1 MLILGT
7 KYSITDKEREL
18 LLAKVSKIH
27 TIDIKN
33 TADDEVI
40 EQIKSHIKNNQ
51 VEFLVL
57 NLDKKASMHMK
68 GFLEEVEHSGIK
80 ILLFSQFVA
89 KFFNRCHI
97 NFNKKN
103 FDAYNSIY
111 HNEFHLFAKRLFDI
125 VFSMVVLFLLSPIFL
140 VIALL
145 IKIKSPNGPIFFG
158 HQRIGKD
165 GRFFRVYKFRTMVPD
180 AEAKLAKM
188 LDDNPKAKAEFAN
201 DFKLKDD
208 PRIISGIGGFL
219 RKSSL
224 DELPQFFNSLIGNM
238 SVVGPRPIV
247 EDEIHKYGEYVVK
260 LYSVKPGVTGLW
272 QVSGRNDIDYDK
284 RVKLDMEYI
293 DTQTLLLDMKIIFKT
308 IIVMIFKKGAY

>member
-80 ILLFSQFVA
+80 ILIF
-89 KFFNRCHI
+89 I
-97 NFNKKN
+97 
-103 FDAYNSIY
+103 D
-111 HNEFHLFAKRLFDI
+111 FAKQFLHREFIEFNENNIEAYECIHNSHSNNITKKVFDFMFAMCALI
-125 VFSMVVLFLLSPIFL
+125 AMSPIML
-140 VIALL
+140 VVAFMIKL
-145 IKIKSPNGPIFFG
+145 ISPRGSVIFTQ
-158 HQRIGKD
+158 QRLGLHGK
-165 GRFFRVYKFRTMVPD
+165 FFRVFKFRTMVPD
-180 AEAKLAKM
+180 AEDRLQKM
-188 LDDNPKAKAEFAN
+188 LDSDENIRKQYLKFR
-201 DFKLKDD
+201 KLSND
-208 PRIISGIGGFL
+208 PRIIPVIGSFL

-224 DELPQFFNSLIGNM
+224 DELPQFFNVLLGDM
-238 SVVGPRPIV
+238 SVVGPRPYIP
-247 EDEIHKYGEYVVK
+247 DELHNHDDRFLDII
-260 LYSVKPGVTGLW
+260 LSVKPGVTGLW
-272 QVSGRNDIDYDK
+272 QVSSRNNATFNN
-284 RVKLDMEYI
+284 RVMQDVEYI
-293 DTQTLLLDMKIIFKT
+293 TTQSFVNDLKIILKT
-308 IIVMIFKKGAY
+308 ILVVITRRGV